1 MNNPILNM
9 AMNMLQNKNPQAF
22 NMVSQAMRAGSNP
35 QDMLKQIIGGKNT
48 EQIQQV
54 LSQAKS
60 MGCPDEILTQ
70 IQNLK

>member
-1 MNNPILNM
+1 MIN
-9 AMNMLQNKNPQAF
+9 
-22 NMVSQAMRAGSNP
+22 QAMRVGNNP
-35 QDMLKQIIGGKNT
+35 QDMLKQIMGGKST

-54 LSQAKS
+54 LNQAKS